1 MSYKVIGN
9 DSDLSQIIKKSNN
22 AFISIGQI
30 KNSSIRREKISVL
43 KSFGYKIPSFV
54 SKFAYVSKY
63 NRIGNGTIIM
73 HGSIV
78 NTNVIIG
85 ENCIVNSKALIE
97 HDVNIGSNTHIST
110 GAIINGGS
118 CIGEKLFYR
127 EWCNCLP

>member
-1 MSYKVIGN
+1 
-9 DSDLSQIIKKSNN
+9 
-22 AFISIGQI
+22 
-30 KNSSIRREKISVL
+30 
-43 KSFGYKIPSFV
+43 
-54 SKFAYVSKY
+54 
-63 NRIGNGTIIM
+63 M

-118 CIGEKLFYR
+118 CIGE
-127 EWCNCLP
+127 NCFIGSGAIVYHEINITDNTIIPAGAIVRKNITRNNLIRGLEF